1 MPDPFYQQPPQQQ
14 PLPPTQPQQRQPPA
28 NTLGQ
33 RLKRLFAPILVAFA
47 TAAKWLLPA
56 LKFGLPILKMGGSM
70 IFALAIY
77 SWAFGWQ
84 FAVGFIILLF
94 IHEMGHLIAAKI
106 VGLKVTL
113 PLFIPFLGAVIALK
127 EAPRNAWI
135 EAIIGIGG
143 PLLGSVGAFAVA
155 CGYFFTGKEIFLVLG
170 YTGMFLN
177 LFNLVPIVPLDGG
190 RIVSAIS
197 PWLWVLGL
205 LIMVPYLIWRA
216 SMGGVVNG
224 TVSFIILLIVLTSFR
239 RVMALF
245 RRRSQL
251 QMRYFECTPTQ
262 RCVMALLY
270 FSLLA
275 SLYLGMGFIK
285 NLMPPG
291 AF

>member
-1 MPDPFYQQPPQQQ
+1 MPDPFYQQPPQPQ
-14 PLPPTQPQQRQPPA
+14 PLPPSQPQQRQPPP

-33 RLKRLFAPILVAFA
+33 RLKRLFAPILVALA
-47 TAAKWLLPA
+47 TAGKWVLPA
-56 LKFGLPILKMGGSM
+56 LKFGLPMLKMGGSM
-70 IFALAIY
+70 IIALVIY

-94 IHEMGHLIAAKI
+94 IHEMGHLIAAKM

-113 PLFIPFLGAVIALK
+113 PYFIPYLGAVIALK

-143 PLLGSVGAFAVA
+143 PLLGSIGAFAVA
-155 CGYFFTGKEIFLVLG
+155 CGYFLTGKEIFLVLG

-177 LFNLVPIVPLDGG
+177 LFNLVPIVPLDVG

-205 LIMVPYLIWRA
+205 LILVPYLIWRA

-224 TVSFIILLIVLTSFR
+224 TVSFVILLIVLSSFR

-245 RRRSQL
+245 RRRSQM

-285 NLMPPG
+285 HLMPQG

>member
-1 MPDPFYQQPPQQQ
+1 MPDPFYQQQQ
-14 PLPPTQPQQRQPPA
+14 PQPQPLQPAQPQPPP

-33 RLKRLFAPILVAFA
+33 RLKRLFAPILVFLA
-47 TAAKWLLPA
+47 TAFKWLLPA

-70 IFALAIY
+70 IIALVFY
-77 SWAFGWQ
+77 SMAFGWQ

-94 IHEMGHLIAAKI
+94 IHEMGHLIAARI

-143 PLLGSVGAFAVA
+143 PLLGSLGAFAVA
-155 CGYFFTGKEIFLVLG
+155 CCYFFTGKEIFLVLG
-170 YTGMFLN
+170 YTGLFLN
-177 LFNLVPIVPLDGG
+177 LFNMIPIVPLDGG
-190 RIVSAIS
+190 RIVAAIS

-205 LIMVPYLIWRA
+205 LIMVPYLVYRA
-216 SMGGVVNG
+216 TMGGAVNE
-224 TVSFIILLIVLTSFR
+224 TVSFVILLIVLTSFR
-239 RVMALF
+239 RVLALF
-245 RRRSQL
+245 RKRTQL
-251 QMRYFECTPTQ
+251 QMRYYECTPTQ

-285 NLMPPG
+285 NLLPPG